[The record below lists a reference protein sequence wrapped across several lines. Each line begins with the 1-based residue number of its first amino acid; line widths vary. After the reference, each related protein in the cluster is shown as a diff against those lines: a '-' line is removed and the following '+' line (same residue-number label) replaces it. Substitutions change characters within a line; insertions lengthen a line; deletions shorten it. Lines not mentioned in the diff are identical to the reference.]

1 MNTFRSILAL
11 FGACCAISLSAQPGL
26 SDTVDLKISSSELL
40 QKDTITI
47 TDTVYV
53 TIRDTVYV
61 NVPAQ
66 PSRRDLNRQK
76 DFISRTPVFA
86 ARTNALAIP
95 LLNAGVEV
103 PINRNW
109 SVGANYYYPWIWRGK
124 NRKSCNQ
131 LLAFDVE
138 GHYWFMNEDLPETS
152 RLLGHSVGAYIGG
165 GYYDFERNWAG
176 HQGSFLNVGVD
187 YKYAMP
193 LFSGLIHLEFE
204 FGLGY
209 IYSKAQ
215 PYKYIEC
222 IFYLD
227 RGRHK
232 NIHWVG
238 PTRAQV
244 SVVVPI
250 FITKDQWKGF
260 CNKVQG
266 LFKREN

>member
-1 MNTFRSILAL
+1 MNSFRSILTL
-11 FGACCAISLSAQPGL
+11 FCACCAISLSAQSGQN
-26 SDTVDLKISSSELL
+26 DTLDFKVV
-40 QKDTITI
+40 TI

-53 TIRDTVYV
+53 TVRDTVFV
-61 NVPAQ
+61 NV

-76 DFISRTPVFA
+76 DFVSRTPVFA
-86 ARTNALAIP
+86 ARTNILAIP
-95 LLNAGVEV
+95 ILNAGVEV

-124 NRKSCNQ
+124 NRQSCNQ

-138 GHYWFMNEDLPETS
+138 GHYWFMNEGLPETS
-152 RLLGHSVGAYIGG
+152 RLLGHSVGAYVGG
-165 GYYDFERNWAG
+165 GYYDFERDWVG

-215 PYKYIEC
+215 PYKYIEG

>member
-1 MNTFRSILAL
+1 
-11 FGACCAISLSAQPGL
+11 
-26 SDTVDLKISSSELL
+26 
-40 QKDTITI
+40 
-47 TDTVYV
+47 
-53 TIRDTVYV
+53 
-61 NVPAQ
+61 
-66 PSRRDLNRQK
+66 
-76 DFISRTPVFA
+76 
-86 ARTNALAIP
+86 
-95 LLNAGVEV
+95 
-103 PINRNW
+103 
-109 SVGANYYYPWIWRGK
+109 
-124 NRKSCNQ
+124 
-131 LLAFDVE
+131 
-138 GHYWFMNEDLPETS
+138 MNEGLPETS

-176 HQGSFLNVGVD
+176 NQGSFLNVGVD

-215 PYKYIEC
+215 PYKYIEG

-250 FITKDQWKGF
+250 YITKDQWKGF